1 MYSQHGCMCAQP
13 CAALCHPMDWGPPAS
28 SVHGISQARTLD
40 WVAISLSRGSSL
52 PKDRTY
58 VSCVSYIGRWIL
70 YQLHHLGKP
79 IHSMKKSIK
88 MELRLLMDND
98 PSLIHVLPI
107 LPVGGPC
114 NRCAISLATSRFKL
128 RRKVKVMTS
137 ALITFILIF
146 LVFDDEKVRDFQNK
160 KKKMSKVSGWN
171 HQVLFSYLVSSSHRE
186 HESDTDATHIQCP
199 LFSCY
204 VSIPKGETTLKIE
217 PRKDASLWIMI

>member
-79 IHSMKKSIK
+79 IHSMRKSIK
-88 MELRLLMDND
+88 TELRLLMDND
-98 PSLIHVLPI
+98 PSLIHMLPI

-160 KKKMSKVSGWN
+160 KKNVQSEWLKSPSIIQLSG
-171 HQVLFSYLVSSSHRE
+171 LILS
-186 HESDTDATHIQCP
+186 
-199 LFSCY
+199 
-204 VSIPKGETTLKIE
+204 
-217 PRKDASLWIMI
+217 